1 MFNKV
6 IALLIIAG
14 LLVTSLT
21 GCPSPTTTLEPESP
35 AKETPALEEPLPQVQ
50 PELLPVSPPV
60 PKSEPLPVPPPEPKS
75 EPLPVPPSEP
85 KPEPKPEPEEPS
97 PKPESEKEPEEIAP
111 KPESEAEQ
119 KLELQEILTLPDG
132 LKEIPRITV
141 DDLYQKL
148 DDNTDILIVDNR
160 GIDAY
165 IAGHI
170 QGAISVPLSRIET
183 GQWQAPEG
191 KQFILY

>member
-1 MFNKV
+1 MFQKI

-14 LLVTSLT
+14 LLTTSLT
-21 GCPSPTTTLEPESP
+21 GCPSPKTTPETESP
-35 AKETPALEEPLPQVQ
+35 AQETPALEEPLPQVQ
-50 PELLPVSPPV
+50 PE
-60 PKSEPLPVPPPEPKS
+60 PLPVPPPAPKS

-111 KPESEAEQ
+111 KPEPEAEQ

-132 LKEIPRITV
+132 LKEIPRISV

-183 GQWQAPEG
+183 GEWQAPEG